1 MDFRKQQLSIE
12 DVKERDMVNH
22 LSTMGFE
29 PVKIRGNDYWYLSP
43 LREEKTASFK
53 VNRKLNRWFDHGIGE
68 GGNLLDFGILFFGC
82 SVKEILFKFDS
93 DLSFHQP
100 VYRPLTAE
108 IPNGRITILRDFSI
122 RSLSLLKYLEERKI
136 PSELANHFC
145 REVRFVLNEKTYYA
159 IGFKNDAGG
168 YEISNSFLK
177 LSSSPK
183 GITSIKIGAG
193 EVAVFEGF
201 FDFLSYLALKNTE
214 QLQQDFLILNSL
226 SFFEK
231 AQALMESY
239 ELIRLF
245 LDNDKSGQSCSKR
258 ATAWS
263 AKYSDESSLYKGYK
277 DLNEW
282 LINIKDGQTTNKVI
296 I

>member
-1 MDFRKQQLSIE
+1 
-12 DVKERDMVNH
+12 
-22 LSTMGFE
+22 MGFE

-53 VNRKLNRWFDHGIGE
+53 VNRKLNRWFDHGLGE

-82 SVKEILFKFDS
+82 SVKEVLFKFDS

-108 IPNGRITILRDFSI
+108 IPNSRITILRDFSI
-122 RSLSLLKYLEERKI
+122 RSFSLLKYLELRKI
-136 PSELANHFC
+136 PFKLANHFC
-145 REVRFVLNEKTYYA
+145 REVRFVLNEKTYYS
-159 IGFKNDAGG
+159 IGFRNDAGG
-168 YEISNSFLK
+168 YELSNSFLK

-183 GITSIKIGAG
+183 DITSIKNGAG
-193 EVAVFEGF
+193 EVAIFEGF

-231 AQALMESY
+231 ARAIMESY

-245 LDNDKSGQSCSKR
+245 LDNDKGGQSCSQK
-258 ATAWS
+258 AIACS
-263 AKYSDESSLYKGYK
+263 KKYLDESSLYKGYK

-282 LINIKDGQTTNKVI
+282 LINVKEGTTTNKGI
-296 I
+296 N